1 MKKNTKLIIA
11 CAACVAVLS
20 AGLAVAVNLPS
31 EKEETEKTNNSD
43 TILLFDKT
51 DVDVDEITVT
61 NESGTYELLGYKYS
75 ESLNDES
82 SAESSAASA
91 ESSEE
96 SSEISTDPKD
106 SEVEIIYTMQD
117 YPEEHLEKS
126 LTDNIVNQ
134 CNYMAAERIVDKS
147 GKKYAEYGLDKPLI
161 TVTVT
166 FSDNSTEKMYIG
178 NEAPDNKGVYLR
190 LDGNQNVY
198 LVQASMVNTFAY
210 EKMQLFDHSISPS
223 YDDNYKITSVDLSG
237 KKFGNEISI
246 SNEQN
251 GITNSGYIMYQ
262 PYREIVNSTFV
273 SDYGESLFGIDGT
286 KVEAVRVT
294 DKELKKYGLDEPYM
308 EIKVTSE
315 DATEINV
322 IVSEADKDGKFYI
335 AGKGETKI
343 FSMNTDRVD
352 WYDVSY
358 ADFLDDMIIN
368 PLHDTLVSAEISC
381 NGQDYLYTYEHTTA
395 VNKKYEETEII
406 SAIYNGKAIDISNL
420 QLFINNLKGIR
431 RNLSAPKS
439 LDGCKE
445 VFSMTFTFDI
455 DGEKATDNIKLY
467 TSSDN
472 QYIIVLNG
480 HIEAYTDSEY
490 AKELIKQV
498 PLIPSTERIENINP
512 QGTEEEASDS
522 SPATE

>member
-308 EIKVTSE
+308 EI
-315 DATEINV
+315 
-322 IVSEADKDGKFYI
+322 
-335 AGKGETKI
+335 
-343 FSMNTDRVD
+343 TDRVD